1 MTSPS
6 QDPTRFPAPWNY
18 FIPLASKLTIWCLF
32 LGVLYLLSDF
42 LPLVFLTFVFS
53 YIAEH
58 GVRGLSHRLRS
69 RKLRTAIVFFALIG
83 SLVLLG
89 AFLGPELK
97 NQAADFLKSAPD
109 YLQETDKFIEKQTAK
124 TKWLKDFMGD
134 RKTSELI
141 GETLGLHPSPQH
153 TAPNETAQPS
163 PAATIKTILGV
174 FKNALGI
181 ATYFLLAIMFA
192 FLIVRDLP
200 RIEAGVASLKYTK
213 VQIFYEEVSSTVF
226 RFGQVLG
233 RFLEAQLVI
242 AIINTALTSVG
253 MVILGMTSVAFLAG
267 VVFLCSFVP
276 VAGVFISTVPLCLVA
291 LKVGG
296 FSLVLWVIIVVCIVH
311 LIEAYVLNPMIMG
324 HHLHLN
330 PVLVLAVLIVGHQ
343 LFGIWGLL
351 LSVPTVTYLFDVIQ
365 ASPDDALEPHNRVRG
380 TLPQED
386 H

>member
-1 MTSPS
+1 L
-6 QDPTRFPAPWNY
+6 
-18 FIPLASKLTIWCLF
+18 IPLASKLTIWGLF
-32 LGVLYLLSDF
+32 LGVLYLLRDF

-58 GVRGLSHRLRS
+58 GVRGLAHRLRS

-109 YLQETDKFIEKQTAK
+109 YLQETDKFVEQQTAK

-134 RKTSELI
+134 RKASELI
-141 GETLGLHPSPQH
+141 GETLGLHPSPKH
-153 TAPNETAQPS
+153 KNLNEKSPSEIGQPS

-181 ATYFLLAIMFA
+181 ATYFVLAIMFA

-213 VQIFYEEVSSTVF
+213 VQIFYDEVSSTVF

-253 MVILGMTSVAFLAG
+253 MVLLGMTSVAFLAG

-296 FSLVLWVIIVVCIVH
+296 FSLVLWVIVVVSLVH
-311 LIEAYVLNPMIMG
+311 LVEAYVLNPMIMG

-330 PVLVLAVLIVGHQ
+330 PVLVLAVLIVGHE

-365 ASPDDALEPHNRVRG
+365 ASPDDEPPPPRG
-380 TLPQED
+380 SLPQED
-386 H
+386 SAPA